1 MTGTAMEIIA
11 WLSSQKDGQT
21 FDCDFHKEKRSISAN
36 SLYWACVT
44 EIAKAEHKPVSMI
57 HNELLRQCGFMKDYD
72 GEYIRVLL
80 PDTDEIEN
88 KTLVDMNN
96 HLMPVRGDKGRKIVG
111 DKQYRWY
118 MMLKHSA
125 DFDSKEMSI
134 LIDHTIEQMREYQL
148 VPPTERDIQKALER
162 MEKHK

>member
-1 MTGTAMEIIA
+1 MNGTNLECISY
-11 WLSSQKDGQT
+11 LSQQPENRWT
-21 FDCDFHKEKRSISAN
+21 VEPFKEKRSLSAN
-36 SLYWACVT
+36 SLYWSCVT
-44 EIAKAEHKPVSMI
+44 DIAKAEHKPTSMI
-57 HNELLRQCGFMKDYD
+57 HNELLRQCGFMKDYN

-96 HLMPVRGDKGRKIVG
+96 HLMPVRGDKGIKIIG
-111 DKQYRWY
+111 DRQYRWY

-134 LIDHTIEQMREYQL
+134 LIDHTIEQMREYGL
-148 VPPTERDIQKALER
+148 VPPTERDIQKALDR
-162 MEKHK
+162 MEKKK